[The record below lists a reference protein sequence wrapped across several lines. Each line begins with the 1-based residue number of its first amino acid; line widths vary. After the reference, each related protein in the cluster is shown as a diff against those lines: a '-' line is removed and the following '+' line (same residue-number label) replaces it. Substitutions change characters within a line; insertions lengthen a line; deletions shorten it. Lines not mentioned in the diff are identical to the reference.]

1 MIYQIEWLEIK
12 PPTATGKIRS
22 SATLVGQDGNKFND
36 VSIWADFP
44 DFSNLKPGSSVDG
57 TISYKAYKGKN
68 YASLSPVKNPNGTYT
83 PKPKND
89 IAKAMDKKNENIQAS
104 QDRKEE
110 SIKNSLTFRAATDH
124 VIQWR
129 QERTARGMAT
139 STEEWQTEW
148 INVRKWF
155 EARFL
160 EPFNS

>member
-1 MIYQIEWLEIK
+1 MIYSIESIEFK
-12 PPTATGKIRS
+12 QTSTGKS
-22 SATLVGQDGNKFND
+22 KADTTLVGQDGAKFSN
-36 VSIWADFP
+36 VSIWSDFP
-44 DFSNLKPGSSVDG
+44 GFNSLKAGDSVDG
-57 TISYKAYKGKN
+57 TISYKLYKGKN
-68 YASLSPVKNPNGTYT
+68 YASLSHSQNPNGTYT

-89 IAKAMDKKNENIQAS
+89 IAKAMETKNQNIAVA

-129 QERTARGMAT
+129 QERLARSLET

-155 EARFL
+155 DARFT
-160 EPFNS
+160 EPFN